1 MRLSSVNQAVA
12 VKNRQKNARRCE
24 RFLKKSLLNFPPQ
37 RIPRSS
43 NSALVFVALRLAS
56 SVSIA
61 SPIGC

>member
-12 VKNRQKNARRCE
+12 VKNGQKNARRCE
-24 RFLKKSLLNFPPQ
+24 RFLKNLLNFQPQ